1 MKAGINDL
9 VVIRLGERIFALH
22 ATCAHAGGPLDKG
35 TVVNG
40 CVQCPWHGARYRI
53 EDGHVVRGPSV
64 YDQPAYE
71 IQAAEAG
78 GYEVRRIAS

>member
-1 MKAGINDL
+1 MRRNQEQ
-9 VVIRLGERIFALH
+9 VVTPVRPQQSADRIIV
-22 ATCAHAGGPLDKG
+22 LDKG

-40 CVQCPWHGARYRI
+40 CLQCPWHGARYRI
-53 EDGHVVRGPSV
+53 EDGHVVRGPSL

-71 IQAAEAG
+71 IQAAEGG